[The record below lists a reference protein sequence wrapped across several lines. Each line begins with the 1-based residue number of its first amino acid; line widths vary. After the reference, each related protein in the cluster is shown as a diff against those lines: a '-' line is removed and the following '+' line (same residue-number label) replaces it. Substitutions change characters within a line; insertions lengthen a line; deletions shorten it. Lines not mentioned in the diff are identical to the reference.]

1 MNQAAGGPGMDSF
14 HGRIAK
20 EVERRAG
27 ASSPESVD
35 S

>member
-1 MNQAAGGPGMDSF
+1 MNRATGGPGMDSF
-14 HGRIAK
+14 QGRIAK

-27 ASSPESVD
+27 TSSPESVD